1 MASFAT
7 VTPANIS
14 ISPVRLTFDGV
25 DLGGVEGDVTVSIEQ
40 SNSEIKVA
48 QYGDSLID
56 LVNKGTLIKVKARL
70 LEVSAAQIKRLF
82 PASLLGTNGNYFA
95 TNVGTKLSAFAK
107 QLVIHPLD
115 RADADLTHDIVLFKA
130 VSMSPAEI
138 PYGPETITGFEIEF
152 VALPDFSVGAQARF
166 AFIGDPAVG
175 LINASA
181 AAAVADGGNTGDG
194 TVGTVSV
201 SNTATKTETI
211 TMTCVAEAAN
221 GGTFEV
227 VGGDSRALG
236 NAIVGSQ
243 FTADDNSVIFT
254 ISDGATDF
262 ILGDIF
268 TVATTAANYI

>member
-56 LVNKGTLIKVKARL
+56 LVNKGTVIKVKARL

-82 PASLLGTNGNYFA
+82 PASLLGSNGNYFA

-115 RADADLTHDIVLFKA
+115 RADADKTKDIVLFKA

-152 VALPDFSVGAQARF
+152 IALPDFSVGSQARF

-175 LINASA
+175 LISASA
-181 AAAVADGGNTGDG
+181 AAAVAGSNTGNG
-194 TVGTVSV
+194 TVGSVSV
-201 SNTATKTETI
+201 SNTATRSETI
-211 TMTCVAEAAN
+211 TLLCIDEGAN
-221 GGTFEV
+221 AGEFKVT
-227 VGGDSRALG
+227 GGDGRVLG
-236 NAIVGSQ
+236 IATVGVQ
-243 FTADDNSVIFT
+243 FTADDNCIIFT
-254 ISDGATDF
+254 IADGATDF
-262 ILGDIF
+262 IEGDSF
-268 TVATTAANYI
+268 TIATTAANYI